1 MRDIHRLTNYDE
13 LNFFQYI
20 AVTLPRKK
28 NRCLAA
34 MVSTAVVPV
43 ALPGECEGPEP
54 AVSCGHGS
62 YGMVVEN
69 NLGTAIEVWT
79 AVWKMNMGYVH
90 V

>member
-1 MRDIHRLTNYDE
+1 
-13 LNFFQYI
+13 
-20 AVTLPRKK
+20 
-28 NRCLAA
+28 

-79 AVWKMNMGYVH
+79 AVWKMNMWYVH